1 MKCAIANNPA
11 KFEAACGVVKSVQPG
26 GRKLDVKKI
35 AVAALIAMGMEMRDV
50 KDVLKK
56 DPTWTTE
63 EVDAVD
69 WTPDFT
75 KTVADARLAGVR
87 RACVDH
93 GLCEFQLPPDYAAL
107 IEAAEPAPHVKDFCE
122 IKHALERQI
131 PAAAA
136 APAPAASES
145 RPDIAARLRTQGLS
159 LLTQAAVLLP
169 ELAAEIKA
177 YVPRIPSHTPEVR
190 LGRVRQA
197 RKGPELVSAPLVKK
211 LNSLKNIVK
220 DALRRLEK
228 AGASDEELRPHRSE
242 FGEKLS
248 DMAEALLN
256 VHAVETAL
264 NAAAR
269 DAARN
274 ASKPPAASPAAS
286 PNTPPPSLKSLKS
299 PDSPNLYEFP
309 ASFATPADL
318 IPLEALI
325 KNLAALNRISAD
337 AVRLLE
343 KSERRSKPARTN
355 HNSPS
360 LRGPGRTILPEL
372 AEY

>member
-1 MKCAIANNPA
+1 MKCAIASNPA
-11 KFEAACGVVKSVQPG
+11 RFGEACGVVKSVQPP
-26 GRKLDVKKI
+26 GRKLDVKRI

-75 KTVADARLAGVR
+75 KTVADARLAGVK

-107 IEAAEPAPHVKDFCE
+107 IEAAEPPPHVARFCE
-122 IKHALERQI
+122 IKHSLDKQI
-131 PAAAA
+131 PAAR
-136 APAPAASES
+136 PAASEAAPAAT
-145 RPDIAARLRTQGLS
+145 PDLAARLRAQGLS
-159 LLTQAAVLLP
+159 LLTQAAALLP

-177 YVPRIPSHTPEVR
+177 YVPRIPSYTPEVR
-190 LGRVRQA
+190 LGRLRKA

-274 ASKPPAASPAAS
+274 ASPA

-337 AVRLLE
+337 AVRMLE
-343 KSERRSKPARTN
+343 KSERRSKPVRTN